1 MFSPILTP
9 GRTLVADGAMATNL
23 FDRGLRLGDPA
34 ELWNAT
40 RPAEVRRLHGDFVAA
55 GACLLLTNS
64 FGGHPSRLRAHGL
77 ADRVV
82 ELNRLAAEH
91 ARAAAQAATPP
102 VLVAGA
108 VGPTGLRTLT
118 TETADGFEAQMAALA
133 SGGVDL
139 LWIET
144 MSDPDEM
151 RVAAEAA
158 AATGLPY
165 GLTAS
170 FDAAGRT
177 PRGLDAAAVA
187 RHAASFP
194 VPPVA
199 IGANCGAGI
208 APLLRDV
215 VAMRAAAPRLPVV
228 AKASA
233 GLPHLRDGRL
243 RYPLTPEHMATYARA
258 AVTAGGAVV
267 GGCCGTTPAHVAAM
281 AAALTL
287 PIAASRELAP
297 TPFTS

>member
-1 MFSPILTP
+1 MFLPTLTRARP
-9 GRTLVADGAMATNL
+9 LLADGGMATTL

-34 ELWNAT
+34 ELWNADQST
-40 RPAEVRRLHGDFVAA
+40 QVRGVHRDFVAA
-55 GACLLLTNS
+55 GAGLLLTNS
-64 FGGHPSRLRAHGL
+64 FGGHPLRLRAHGL
-77 ADRVV
+77 ADRVT
-82 ELNRLAAEH
+82 ELNRLAAAH
-91 ARAAAQAATPP
+91 ARAAASAATRP

-108 VGPTGLRTLT
+108 VGPTGARTLT
-118 TETADGFEAQMAALA
+118 AKTATGFAAQMAALA

-139 LWIET
+139 IWIET
-144 MSDPDEM
+144 MCDPDEM

-187 RHAASFP
+187 RHLASFP

-199 IGANCGAGI
+199 IGANCGAGV

-215 VAMRAAAPRLPVV
+215 AAMRAAAPHLPIV

-233 GLPHLRDGRL
+233 GLPHLHDGRL
-243 RYPLTPEHMATYARA
+243 HYPLTPEHMAAYARA
-258 AVTAGGAVV
+258 AVTAGARIV
-267 GGCCGTTPAHVAAM
+267 GGCCGTTSAHVDAM
-281 AAALTL
+281 ATALG
-287 PIAASRELAP
+287 IHKHASPELAP
-297 TPFTS
+297 AAPTS